1 MSDYEFITSTGTV
14 VADTS
19 QTQEQ
24 VIQDLVE
31 ALGISEE
38 AARDSSTTEG
48 RFVEYIT
55 TIRRSTA
62 NNNALLSNQINP
74 NLAEDGYFDALYA
87 LFGGERDAATQS
99 SADCDLT
106 GVPGTIINQG
116 SFIRNSVTSTL
127 WELSSGVILDVNGE
141 ATATFFSQDTGP
153 VTASVGELDQ
163 IVSGVVGWETVTNPS
178 IATEGRDEQSLV
190 SAKLSRAKQL
200 ATNSNSTVGSVLSAV
215 LNLDNVIEAQARE
228 NRTNSTQD
236 IDGILI
242 PAKSTWLCVDGGS
255 INDIAAQYV
264 INTHGTNF
272 YGFSNTE
279 IGQYTDPISGQVYG
293 PSTIPVNIDRPTD
306 VPIKIE
312 VTASLIS
319 STDLITQIKEA
330 VNAWADGLIDGYKGA
345 SLGNDISPFE
355 ISAALNQ
362 YFSASDIFVSKV
374 RITKVSD
381 DDLQFDTLDINLW
394 EKTSVSD
401 ANIIVI
407 QA

>member
-1 MSDYEFITSTGTV
+1 MSDYQFITSTGTV

-24 VIQDLVE
+24 VILDLVE

-62 NNNALLSNQINP
+62 NNNAKLSNQINP
-74 NLAEDGYFDALYA
+74 NLAEDGFFDALYA
-87 LFGGERDAATQS
+87 LFGGERDAALQS

-106 GVPGTIINQG
+106 GVAGTFISSG
-116 SFIRNSVTSTL
+116 SFIRNTVTSTL
-127 WELSSGVILDVNGE
+127 WELANDVTLDVNGQ

-153 VTASVGELDQ
+153 ITAEIGELSQ
-163 IVSGVVGWETVTNPS
+163 IVSGVVGWETVNNPT
-178 IATEGRDEQSLV
+178 IATQGSNEQSLV
-190 SAKLSRAKQL
+190 NAKLTRSKQL
-200 ATNSNSTVGSVLSAV
+200 ATNSRSTVGSVLSAV
-215 LNLDNVIEAQARE
+215 LDLENVVNAQGRE
-228 NRTNSTQD
+228 NRTNSLQN

-242 PAKSTWLCVDGGS
+242 PAKSTWLCVDGGA
-255 INDIAAQYV
+255 IDDIAAQYV

-272 YGFSNTE
+272 YGFSGTE
-279 IGQYTDPISGQVYG
+279 VGEYTDPISGQQYG

-319 STDLITQIKEA
+319 STDLITQIKLA

-362 YFSASDIFVSKV
+362 YFSASDIFVTKV
-374 RITKVSD
+374 RVTKVSD
-381 DDLQFDTLDINLW
+381 DIFNLTLWI
-394 EKTSVSD
+394 
-401 ANIIVI
+401 
-407 QA
+407 